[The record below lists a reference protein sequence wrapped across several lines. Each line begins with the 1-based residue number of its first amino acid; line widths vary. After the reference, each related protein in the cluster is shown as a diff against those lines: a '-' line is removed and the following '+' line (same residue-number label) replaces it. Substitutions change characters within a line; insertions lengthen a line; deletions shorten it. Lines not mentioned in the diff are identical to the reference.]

1 MIGQLFFIAV
11 YGHLRMLLPQWIVS
25 MLSIQKRYSHKK
37 VVTVPLFF
45 NQMESE
51 HISKIAN
58 IGFIM
63 YSYFQS
69 YFSFLFC
76 FSFVWSLLFAQTL
89 DICKNTFDEYV
100 NDIKLNET
108 IFWINVIDT
117 CLQIKL
123 FVTGLTTE
131 KCPF

>member
-1 MIGQLFFIAV
+1 MLLIGQLFFIAV
-11 YGHLRMLLPQWIVS
+11 YGHLRMLLQQWIVW
-25 MLSIQKRYSHKK
+25 MLSIQTIFPQKGGYS
-37 VVTVPLFF
+37 TPLF
-45 NQMESE
+45 QPDGEWT
-51 HISKIAN
+51 
-58 IGFIM
+58 
-63 YSYFQS
+63 YFENCQ
-69 YFSFLFC
+69 YWIYHVLIFSIIFFVSVLFFPSFRS
-76 FSFVWSLLFAQTL
+76 FSQTL

-123 FVTGLTTE
+123 FATGLTTE